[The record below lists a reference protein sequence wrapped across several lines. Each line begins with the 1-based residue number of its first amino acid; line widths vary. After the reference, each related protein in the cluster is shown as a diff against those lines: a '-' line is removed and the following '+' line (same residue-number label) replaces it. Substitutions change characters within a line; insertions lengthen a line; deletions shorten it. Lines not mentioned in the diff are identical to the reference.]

1 VQDSSAGMSAPDASG
16 SKTDLAI
23 DNSLPSHVV
32 VHCQSDRRTQDF
44 PRIAPA
50 SRKRL
55 GTGTGDLEDNWIA
68 RCRFQDIISKSIRK
82 VRTESKERWPRG
94 FNILT

>member
-1 VQDSSAGMSAPDASG
+1 M
-16 SKTDLAI
+16 
-23 DNSLPSHVV
+23 DNSLHLTLLFIANQTDEPRTSHAS
-32 VHCQSDRRTQDF
+32 H
-44 PRIAPA
+44 AP

-94 FNILT
+94 FNILI